1 MNPKG
6 LGLNCPEARPLLKPV
21 PTKPMHTTTSLL
33 AIALLAAP
41 LPFPAY
47 AADKP
52 AAPAPARD
60 DEAGHDRLV
69 AARKQANALPEVAAA
84 HQQAKVDR
92 ALAQKAQADYRTANK
107 RATESEEAYRKA
119 FAEGLGKVDP
129 EAAAL
134 LEKEKAA
141 FRERMLKA
149 RAAKKGGAKKTV
161 AKSDDDDDDADDEP
175 SSPTKSSN

>member
-21 PTKPMHTTTSLL
+21 PTKPMHTTSLL

-52 AAPAPARD
+52 ATPTPTRD
-60 DEAGHDRLV
+60 AEAGHDRLV

-84 HQQAKVDR
+84 HQQAKIDR
-92 ALAQKAQADYRTANK
+92 ALAQKAQGEYRTANK

-119 FAEGLGKVDP
+119 FAEGLAKIDP
-129 EAAAL
+129 EAAEL
-134 LEKEKAA
+134 IEKEKAA

-149 RAAKKGGAKKTV
+149 REARKAAAPRKQAAREEPGEP
-161 AKSDDDDDDADDEP
+161 DEEEEG
-175 SSPTKSSN
+175 

>member
-52 AAPAPARD
+52 AASSPARD

-69 AARKQANALPEVAAA
+69 AGRKQANALPEVAAA

-149 RAAKKGGAKKTV
+149 REARKAAAPRKQA
-161 AKSDDDDDDADDEP
+161 AREEPAEPDDEDEG
-175 SSPTKSSN
+175 

>member
-52 AAPAPARD
+52 ATPSPARD

-92 ALAQKAQADYRTANK
+92 ALAQKAQADYRMANK

-149 RAAKKGGAKKTV
+149 REARKAAAPRKQA
-161 AKSDDDDDDADDEP
+161 AREEPAEPDDEDEG
-175 SSPTKSSN
+175 

>member
-52 AAPAPARD
+52 AATTPTRD

-92 ALAQKAQADYRTANK
+92 ALAQKAQAEYRAANK

-119 FAEGLGKVDP
+119 FAEGLGKIDP
-129 EAAAL
+129 EAAGL
-134 LEKEKAA
+134 IEKEKAA
-141 FRERMLKA
+141 FRERMIKA
-149 RAAKKGGAKKTV
+149 REARKAAAPRKQA
-161 AKSDDDDDDADDEP
+161 AREEAAEPDDEEEG
-175 SSPTKSSN
+175 

>member
-1 MNPKG
+1 
-6 LGLNCPEARPLLKPV
+6 
-21 PTKPMHTTTSLL
+21 
-33 AIALLAAP
+33 
-41 LPFPAY
+41 
-47 AADKP
+47 
-52 AAPAPARD
+52 
-60 DEAGHDRLV
+60 
-69 AARKQANALPEVAAA
+69 LPEVAAA
-84 HQQAKVDR
+84 HQQAKIDR

-149 RAAKKGGAKKTV
+149 REARKAAAPRKQA
-161 AKSDDDDDDADDEP
+161 AREEPAEPDDEDEG
-175 SSPTKSSN
+175 

>member
-1 MNPKG
+1 
-6 LGLNCPEARPLLKPV
+6 
-21 PTKPMHTTTSLL
+21 MHTTTSLL

-52 AAPAPARD
+52 AAPTPTRD
-60 DEAGHDRLV
+60 DEAGHNRLV

-92 ALAQKAQADYRTANK
+92 ALAQKALADYRTVNK

-119 FAEGLGKVDP
+119 FAEGLGKIDP
-129 EAAAL
+129 EAASL
-134 LEKEKAA
+134 IEKEKAA
-141 FRERMLKA
+141 FRERMDKA
-149 RAAKKGGAKKTV
+149 REASKAATPPKQSAREEP
-161 AKSDDDDDDADDEP
+161 AERNDEEEG
-175 SSPTKSSN
+175 

>member
-21 PTKPMHTTTSLL
+21 PTKPMQTTSLL

-52 AAPAPARD
+52 ATPTPTRD
-60 DEAGHDRLV
+60 AEAGHDRLV

-84 HQQAKVDR
+84 HQQAKIDR
-92 ALAQKAQADYRTANK
+92 ALAQKAQGEYRTANK

-119 FAEGLGKVDP
+119 FAEGLAKIDP
-129 EAAAL
+129 EAAEL
-134 LEKEKAA
+134 IEKEKAA

-149 RAAKKGGAKKTV
+149 REARKAAAPRKQAAREEPGEP
-161 AKSDDDDDDADDEP
+161 DEEEEG
-175 SSPTKSSN
+175 